1 MSKALTIYFAG
12 DLFDHKHLTGNA
24 LLAAAIDEQS
34 QCRYKCVLPQDTE
47 VASNRAEEIRNNDLK
62 QVLECDLALFN
73 FDGTDLDSGTVV
85 EYMYAKFL
93 DKPSVIIRTDFR
105 ASGDQ
110 EDGDPW
116 NLMCSFYPRTEV
128 VKLNAMAEYHKAMN
142 RDGSLKGN
150 ISSMYENMAEKIV
163 NAFDKVCAEQSVF
176 EQAGVDPTI
185 VQKWA
190 KAFPGKGFQ
199 KHLSTNVSN

>member
-1 MSKALTIYFAG
+1 MSRALTIYFAG

-24 LLAAAIDEQS
+24 LLAAAVDERS
-34 QCRYKCVLPQDTE
+34 NGRYKCILPQDTE

-73 FDGTDLDSGTVV
+73 FDGADLDSGTVV

-116 NLMCSFYPRTEV
+116 NLMCSFYPRTEI
-128 VKLNAMAEYHKAMN
+128 VKLNAMAEYHSAVK
-142 RDGSLKGN
+142 GSGPLSER
-150 ISSMYENMAEKIV
+150 ISSMYKNMADKIV
-163 NAFDKVCAEQSVF
+163 AAFDKVCAGESLF
-176 EQAGVDPTI
+176 DQAGVDPDVI
-185 VQKWA
+185 QKWA

-199 KHLSTNVSN
+199 EFLKK

>member
-1 MSKALTIYFAG
+1 VSDALTIYFAG

-24 LLAAAIDEQS
+24 LLAAAIDERS
-34 QCRYKCVLPQDTE
+34 QGRYKCVLPQDLE
-47 VASNRAEEIRNNDLK
+47 LASNRAEEIRNNDLK

-73 FDGTDLDSGTVV
+73 FDGTELDSGTVV

-116 NLMCSFYPRTEV
+116 NLMCSFYPRTSV
-128 VKLNAMAEYHKAMN
+128 IKLNAMAEYHSAM
-142 RDGSLKGN
+142 DGKEPLRERIN
-150 ISSMYENMAEKIV
+150 SMYDSMADKIIG
-163 NAFDKVCAEQSVF
+163 AFDEVCAEPSTI
-176 EQAGVDPTI
+176 EQAGVDPEVIQT
-185 VQKWA
+185 WA
-190 KAFPGKGFQ
+190 RSFPGKGFCS
-199 KHLSTNVSN
+199 KS

>member
-1 MSKALTIYFAG
+1 MIKAQTIYFAG

-24 LLAAAIDEQS
+24 LLSAAVDEQS
-34 QCRYKCVLPQDTE
+34 NGRYKCILPQDNE

-73 FDGTDLDSGTVV
+73 FDGADLDSGTVV

-110 EDGDPW
+110 QDGDPW
-116 NLMCSFYPRTEV
+116 NLMCSFYPRTEI
-128 VKLNAMAEYHKAMN
+128 VKLNAMAEYHSAMSN
-142 RDGSLKGN
+142 SGQLAGR
-150 ISSMYENMAEKIV
+150 IASMYETMAEKIV
-163 NAFDKVCAEQSVF
+163 TAFDKVCAEESVF
-176 EQAGVDPTI
+176 DQVGVDPDVI
-185 VQKWA
+185 QKWA

-199 KHLSTNVSN
+199 KHLS

>member
-1 MSKALTIYFAG
+1 MAKPQTIYFAG

-24 LLAAAIDEQS
+24 LLAEAIDTCS
-34 QCRYKCVLPQDTE
+34 QGRYKCVLPQNTE
-47 VASNRAEEIRNNDLK
+47 VASNRAEVIRNNDLK

-116 NLMCSFYPRTEV
+116 NLMCSFYPRTEIL
-128 VKLNAMAEYHKAMN
+128 KLNAMAEYHKATN
-142 RDGSLKGN
+142 GN
-150 ISSMYENMAEKIV
+150 TPLAEQIASMYEKMAEKIV
-163 NAFDKVCAEQSVF
+163 TAFDKVCGEQSVF
-176 EQAGVDPTI
+176 EQAGVDPAVI
-185 VQKWA
+185 QRWA
-190 KAFPGKGFQ
+190 KAFPFKN
-199 KHLSTNVSN
+199 KK